1 MAKQTT
7 RKLKSVNGKIDGK
20 LPPQAIELEEAV
32 LGALMLDNE
41 ALSDTIDI
49 LKPEYFYR
57 MEHQKI
63 FDAIIVLFNESK
75 PVDILTVIEQLKKMG
90 ALENI
95 GGAFYITELTNSVS
109 SSANTEYHAR
119 IIVEKFIQR
128 SLIQISSNI
137 IKDSFDETIDVFDL
151 LSKAEQNL
159 FSVTEGSLRKSY
171 DKMSVLITNAIQ
183 SIEELKNKKDGLSG
197 VPSGFSKL
205 DRVTSGWQKSD
216 LIIIA
221 GRPGMGKTALALTM
235 ARNIAINHKSPI
247 GIFSL
252 EMSSDQLVNRLI
264 SSESEIPSGKL
275 RKGNLEEYEFV
286 QLHEKI
292 RDLAEAPIYIDDTP
306 GLSVFELRAKARRL
320 VKNHGVH
327 IIIVDY
333 LQLMTAGGNKS
344 GNREQEIS
352 TISRSLKGIAKE
364 LKIPVI
370 ALSQVNRGVESRTS
384 TSKRP
389 ILADLRESGAIE
401 QDADI
406 VTFIYRPEY
415 YKIYEW
421 ENSDDSRGQAE
432 IIIAKHR
439 NGSLENIRLKFISNL
454 AKFSDLDYFDGVNV
468 DGSLGDEPSFI
479 SHSSSMNDEKKK
491 KFLTNN
497 SPFLLLKI
505 VGIIHPYPN
514 G

>member
-1 MAKQTT
+1 M
-7 RKLKSVNGKIDGK
+7 
-20 LPPQAIELEEAV
+20 EEAV

-49 LKPEYFYR
+49 LKPEYFYKI
-57 MEHQKI
+57 EHQKI
-63 FDAIIVLFNESK
+63 FDSIIVLFNESK
-75 PVDILTVIEQLKKMG
+75 PVDILTIIEQLKKSG
-90 ALENI
+90 ELENI
-95 GGAFYITELTNSVS
+95 GGAFYITQLTNNVA

-128 SLIQISSNI
+128 SLIQISSSI

-151 LSKAEQNL
+151 LSNAEQEL

-171 DKMSVLITNAIQ
+171 SKMSELISSAINN
-183 SIEELKNKKDGLSG
+183 IEELKNKEDGLSG
-197 VPSGFSKL
+197 VPSGFSRL
-205 DRVTSGWQKSD
+205 DRATSGWQKSD
-216 LIIIA
+216 LVIIA
-221 GRPGMGKTALALTM
+221 ARPGMGKTALALTM
-235 ARNIAINHKSPI
+235 CRNIAINHKTPI

-252 EMSSDQLVNRLI
+252 EMSTDQLVNRLI
-264 SSESEIPSGKL
+264 SSESEIPSNKL

-292 RDLAEAPIYIDDTP
+292 KDLAEAPIYIDDTP

-320 VKNHGVH
+320 VKNHGVK

-333 LQLMTAGGNKS
+333 LQLMTAGGNKI

-439 NGSLENIRLKFISNL
+439 NGPLDNIRLKFINTL
-454 AKFSDLDYFDGVNV
+454 AKFSDLDYFDGVN
-468 DGSLGDEPSFI
+468 GEENLGDEPSFI
-479 SHSSSMNDEKKK
+479 SHSSSMNDEK
-491 KFLTNN
+491 
-497 SPFLLLKI
+497 
-505 VGIIHPYPN
+505 
-514 G
+514 

>member
-95 GGAFYITELTNSVS
+95 GGSFYITELTNSVS

-454 AKFSDLDYFDGVNV
+454 AKFSDIDYFDGVNM

-479 SHSSSMNDEKKK
+479 SHSSSMNDDK
-491 KFLTNN
+491 
-497 SPFLLLKI
+497 
-505 VGIIHPYPN
+505 
-514 G
+514 

>member
-1 MAKQTT
+1 MAKTT
-7 RKLKSVNGKIDGK
+7 KRKVKIVSGKIDGK

-41 ALSDTIDI
+41 ALSDTIGI
-49 LKPEYFYR
+49 LRPEYFYK

-63 FDAIIVLFNESK
+63 FAAIIELFNESK
-75 PVDILTVIEQLKKMG
+75 PVDILTIIEQLKKSG
-90 ALENI
+90 DLESI
-95 GGAFYITELTNSVS
+95 GGAFYITQLTNNVA

-128 SLIQISSNI
+128 SLIHISSTI
-137 IKDSFDETIDVFDL
+137 IKDSYDETIDVFDL
-151 LSKAEQNL
+151 LSKAEQDL

-171 DKMSVLITNAIQ
+171 SKMSELISDAIHN
-183 SIEELKNKKDGLSG
+183 IEELKNKEDGLSG
-197 VPSGFSKL
+197 VPSGFSQL

-216 LIIIA
+216 LVIIA
-221 GRPGMGKTALALTM
+221 ARPGMGKTALALTM
-235 ARNIAINHKSPI
+235 CRNIAINHKTPI

-252 EMSSDQLVNRLI
+252 EMSTDQLVNRLI
-264 SSESEIPSGKL
+264 SSESEIPSNKL

-292 RDLAEAPIYIDDTP
+292 KDLAEAPIYIDDTP

-320 VKNHGVH
+320 VKNHGVK

-333 LQLMTAGGNKS
+333 LQLMTAGGNKN

-421 ENSDDSRGQAE
+421 ENGDDSRSQAE

-439 NGSLENIRLKFISNL
+439 NGSLENIRLKFIGKL
-454 AKFSDLDYFDGVNV
+454 AKFSDLDYFDGAE
-468 DGSLGDEPSFI
+468 GGESMGDEPSFI
-479 SHSSSMNDEKKK
+479 SHPSSFNDDE
-491 KFLTNN
+491 
-497 SPFLLLKI
+497 
-505 VGIIHPYPN
+505 
-514 G
+514 

>member
-7 RKLKSVNGKIDGK
+7 RKLKSVNRKIDGK

-49 LKPEYFYR
+49 LKPEYFYK

-63 FDAIIVLFNESK
+63 FDAIIILFNESK
-75 PVDILTVIEQLKKMG
+75 PVDILTIIEQLKKSG
-90 ALENI
+90 ELESI
-95 GGAFYITELTNSVS
+95 GGAFYITQLTNNVA

-151 LSKAEQNL
+151 LSNAEQEL

-171 DKMSVLITNAIQ
+171 SKMSELISSAINN
-183 SIEELKNKKDGLSG
+183 IEELKNKEDGLSG
-197 VPSGFSKL
+197 VPSGFSRL

-216 LIIIA
+216 LVIIA
-221 GRPGMGKTALALTM
+221 ARPGMGKTALALTM
-235 ARNIAINHKSPI
+235 CRNIAINHKTPI

-252 EMSSDQLVNRLI
+252 EMSTDQLVNRLI
-264 SSESEIPSGKL
+264 SSESEIPSNKL

-292 RDLAEAPIYIDDTP
+292 KDLAEAPIYIDDTP

-320 VKNHGVH
+320 VKNHGVK

-333 LQLMTAGGNKS
+333 LQLMTAGGNKI

-439 NGSLENIRLKFISNL
+439 NGALENIRLKFINTL
-454 AKFSDLDYFDGVNV
+454 AKFSDLDYFDGVNEEEN
-468 DGSLGDEPSFI
+468 LGDEPSFI
-479 SHSSSMNDEKKK
+479 SHSSSMNDDE
-491 KFLTNN
+491 
-497 SPFLLLKI
+497 
-505 VGIIHPYPN
+505 
-514 G
+514 

>member
-1 MAKQTT
+1 MAKKTIG
-7 RKLKSVNGKIDGK
+7 KLKSVNGKIDGK

-49 LKPEYFYR
+49 LKPEYFYKI
-57 MEHQKI
+57 EHQKI

-75 PVDILTVIEQLKKMG
+75 PVDILTVIEELKKLG
-90 ALENI
+90 ELESI
-95 GGAFYITELTNSVS
+95 GGAFYITQLTNNVA

-128 SLIQISSNI
+128 SLIQISSTI

-151 LSKAEQNL
+151 LSKAEQDL

-171 DKMSVLITNAIQ
+171 DKMSVLISNAIS
-183 SIEELKNKKDGLSG
+183 SIEELKDKEDGLSG

-216 LIIIA
+216 LVIVA
-221 GRPGMGKTALALTM
+221 ARPGMGKTAFALTM
-235 ARNIAINHKSPI
+235 CRNIAINHNTPI

-264 SSESEIPSGKL
+264 SSESEIPSEKL
-275 RKGNLEEYEFV
+275 RKGNLQEYEFV

-292 RDLAEAPIYIDDTP
+292 KDLAEAPIYIDDTP

-320 VKNHGVH
+320 VKNHGVK

-333 LQLMTAGGNKS
+333 LQLMTAGGNKN

-439 NGSLENIRLKFISNL
+439 NGSLENVRLKFISHL
-454 AKFSDLDYFDGVNV
+454 AKFSDLDYFDGVKEN
-468 DGSLGDEPSFI
+468 DSFGDEPSFI
-479 SHSSSMNDEKKK
+479 SHSSSMNDED
-491 KFLTNN
+491 
-497 SPFLLLKI
+497 
-505 VGIIHPYPN
+505 
-514 G
+514 